1 MVSASRVSAIAESV
15 AALAVLAAAGTWLVK
30 QVSQAISRA
39 AHRAALEAL
48 RPIADDVKAGTESI
62 GAKVAATADRDKR
75 WTLMAAAVNVGVATF
90 FILHVLRD
98 HKHA

>member
-1 MVSASRVSAIAESV
+1 VVSASWVSAIAESV

-48 RPIADDVKAGTESI
+48 RPIAENMRAGIESVTAKA
-62 GAKVAATADRDKR
+62 AATADRNER
-75 WTLMAAAVNVGVATF
+75 GALIAAAINLAAVVFCLYAT
-90 FILHVLRD
+90 HRR
-98 HKHA
+98 A